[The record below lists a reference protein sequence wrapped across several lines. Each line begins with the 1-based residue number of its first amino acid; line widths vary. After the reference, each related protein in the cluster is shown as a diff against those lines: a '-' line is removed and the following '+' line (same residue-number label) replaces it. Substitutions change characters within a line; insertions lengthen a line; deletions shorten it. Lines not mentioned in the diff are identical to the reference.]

1 MRQTKRFAVV
11 GSDARQAAAGRALAR
26 AGYTVGGVQQLP
38 QADYILLPLP
48 LEQADLPLAQL
59 LGMAKPGALALGGK
73 VTDSARTI
81 ARAAG
86 VELVDY
92 FARPELT
99 VYNAI
104 PTAEGCIGILLERR
118 SRTLWGAAVLVL
130 GFGPVGRALAVRL
143 AALGARVTVAARR
156 PVQRAMAEELGLRAV
171 PLTELAA
178 AAAAFDTVVN
188 TIPDRGSG
196 LKARRHGL
204 CRRPA
209 AGAHGAARAEPADG
223 LGTGNGRGGAGAH
236 GASHFAGAGGE
247 DMITEKK
254 GCLAFAVCGSF
265 CTLED
270 ALGAAQA
277 LTAQG
282 WTLLP
287 VMSFAAQQDTRFGTG
302 ESWRQRLQ
310 AVTGHPVLDT
320 LQAVEPLGPRRLAQA
335 LVVAPCT
342 GATLARL
349 AAGLSDTPV
358 TLAAKSLLR
367 VGSPVVL
374 AVSTNDGL
382 GASGENMARLCQR
395 KHYYFVPY
403 GQDDPFAK
411 PQSLKADLAL
421 LPAAVDA
428 ALRGEQLQPVLLGQ
442 RNV

>member
-1 MRQTKRFAVV
+1 MT
-11 GSDARQAAAGRALAR
+11 
-26 AGYTVGGVQQLP
+26 
-38 QADYILLPLP
+38 
-48 LEQADLPLAQL
+48 
-59 LGMAKPGALALGGK
+59 
-73 VTDSARTI
+73 
-81 ARAAG
+81 
-86 VELVDY
+86 
-92 FARPELT
+92 
-99 VYNAI
+99 
-104 PTAEGCIGILLERR
+104 
-118 SRTLWGAAVLVL
+118 
-130 GFGPVGRALAVRL
+130 
-143 AALGARVTVAARR
+143 
-156 PVQRAMAEELGLRAV
+156 
-171 PLTELAA
+171 
-178 AAAAFDTVVN
+178 
-188 TIPDRGSG
+188 
-196 LKARRHGL
+196 
-204 CRRPA
+204 
-209 AGAHGAARAEPADG
+209 
-223 LGTGNGRGGAGAH
+223 
-236 GASHFAGAGGE
+236 
-247 DMITEKK
+247 TEKK

-287 VMSFAAQQDTRFGTG
+287 IMSFAAQQDTRFGTG

-310 AVTGHPVLDT
+310 AVAGQPVLDT

-411 PQSLKADLAL
+411 PQSLKADLLPCCPPPWTLLCGVSSCSRCCWGKGMRKSLFSGEKMWYTPNDA
-421 LPAAVDA
+421 LPA
-428 ALRGEQLQPVLLGQ
+428 
-442 RNV
+442 

>member
-1 MRQTKRFAVV
+1 
-11 GSDARQAAAGRALAR
+11 
-26 AGYTVGGVQQLP
+26 
-38 QADYILLPLP
+38 
-48 LEQADLPLAQL
+48 
-59 LGMAKPGALALGGK
+59 
-73 VTDSARTI
+73 
-81 ARAAG
+81 
-86 VELVDY
+86 
-92 FARPELT
+92 
-99 VYNAI
+99 
-104 PTAEGCIGILLERR
+104 
-118 SRTLWGAAVLVL
+118 
-130 GFGPVGRALAVRL
+130 
-143 AALGARVTVAARR
+143 
-156 PVQRAMAEELGLRAV
+156 
-171 PLTELAA
+171 
-178 AAAAFDTVVN
+178 
-188 TIPDRGSG
+188 
-196 LKARRHGL
+196 
-204 CRRPA
+204 
-209 AGAHGAARAEPADG
+209 
-223 LGTGNGRGGAGAH
+223 
-236 GASHFAGAGGE
+236 
-247 DMITEKK
+247 MITEKK

-382 GASGENMARLCQR
+382 GAAAENIGRLLPR
-395 KHYYFVPY
+395 KHIYFVPF
-403 GQDDPFAK
+403 GQDDPEKK
-411 PQSLKADLAL
+411 PASLVADFDRLPDALA
-421 LPAAVDA
+421 A
-428 ALRGEQLQPVLLGQ
+428 ALEGRQLQPVLVG
-442 RNV
+442 R